1 MKRCESRDMRIFE
14 DRFPEKFDQPRSR
27 IIFNRRLHNK
37 IPMTI
42 CIAAICESGIEPKI
56 LLCADRLVSA
66 GLQFEKGTSKIQ
78 RINHNCFALH
88 ASADSLLSEK
98 ILDRVKTA
106 TNAENAQFTV
116 KEIADMFAEE
126 CIKLKREKQ
135 EKDVISKYNFVA
147 EKAKIDPNQMIDDI
161 MDELDYYPYPVFEF
175 IIAGF
180 DAPDEPHLF
189 KVNQDGDPTCYDSL
203 GFATTGDGQ
212 NLAFP
217 EMTKWY
223 YTTEQSMSLA
233 IPRIYFAKRTSER
246 IQGVG
251 RSTDLAFTVFREDS
265 ETKEL
270 TVKFYDISVD
280 IGFIE
285 KLDKSFDQFN
295 TSEANIINELAKDIQ
310 KEIDGS
316 VPENEPKS
324 AS

>member
-1 MKRCESRDMRIFE
+1 MNSFE
-14 DRFPEKFDQPRSR
+14 NKIQENYFDQTRSK
-27 IIFNRRLHNK
+27 IIFNRRLNYSNHRKN
-37 IPMTI
+37 MTV

-88 ASADSLLSEK
+88 ASSDSLLSEK
-98 ILDRVKTA
+98 ILDRVKTR
-106 TNAENAQFTV
+106 TQGENAKFSV
-116 KEIADMFAEE
+116 KEIVDMFAEE
-126 CIKLKREKQ
+126 CIGLKKEKQ

-147 EKAKIDPNQMIDDI
+147 DKAKIDPNKMIDKI
-161 MDELDYYPYPVFEF
+161 MDELDYYPYPNFEF

-180 DAPDEPHLF
+180 DSPDKPRLF
-189 KVNQDGDPTCYDSL
+189 KVNEEGYWTCHDSL
-203 GFATTGDGQ
+203 GFTTTGDGQ

-223 YTTEQSMSLA
+223 YTTEQSMSLD

-251 RSTDLAFTVFREDS
+251 RSTDLAFTVFREDIK
-265 ETKEL
+265 TKEL
-270 TVKFYDISVD
+270 VVKFYDISAD
-280 IGFIE
+280 EGFIE
-285 KLDKSFDQFN
+285 KLDGSFEEFN
-295 TSEANIINELAKDIQ
+295 TSEANIINKLAKDIQ

-316 VPENEPKS
+316 VPENETKP
-324 AS
+324 ASS